1 MPAAVSAGL
10 NSFNLIF
17 PHEIRFADAV
27 RCRTEEK
34 RTENKFRFGLADV
47 PLAQT
52 NACFEGK
59 NGHDAGVTPFPASRI
74 YR

>member
-1 MPAAVSAGL
+1 L
-10 NSFNLIF
+10 
-17 PHEIRFADAV
+17 D
-27 RCRTEEK
+27 
-34 RTENKFRFGLADV
+34 NKFRYWHIADV